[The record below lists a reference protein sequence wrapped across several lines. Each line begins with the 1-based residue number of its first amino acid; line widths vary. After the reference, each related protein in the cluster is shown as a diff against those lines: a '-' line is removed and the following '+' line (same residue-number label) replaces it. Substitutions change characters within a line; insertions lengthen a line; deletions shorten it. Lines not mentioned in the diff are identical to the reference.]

1 MKFTDEQKNALSS
14 GGKVLV
20 SAAAGSGKTAV
31 LVQKIINMIT
41 DENSPIDIDKLLV
54 VTFTKDAAGEMKTRI
69 SKALS
74 KLIKQNPNN
83 QNLKRQKLLLSG
95 AHISTTDSLC
105 KSLAKE
111 YFYKL
116 SIPADFRI
124 VEQNTMNA
132 IKDDCITSIL
142 SQEFEKSDPDFINL
156 VRLFGDE
163 NGSDA
168 LRQNILQVYGY
179 VSTLPFPHVYFDKI
193 RKLYLEFDEK
203 SELFSVLFDYSY
215 ELLKNTYTIFQKH
228 YEDLMA
234 EPDLAKCYGDAC
246 SKTLASLRTAIDLV
260 QKRDYKAV
268 YNFVHSHTS
277 GRIGVARN
285 YSDENFQNRIK
296 AARKSAEDVININLH
311 KLFLLPY
318 EKAVDDVKALT
329 PSVLKF
335 LELIQRFIKEFDV
348 VKKEKNA
355 FRFDDIEIEVLK
367 LLVKENDG
375 KIEYTDEAKELSR
388 RFKYVMVDEYQD
400 TNDLQNV
407 IFTALSDGGK
417 NLFMVGDVKQ
427 SIYGFRKANPRIFL
441 SLRDELPHYSKGASA
456 SKVIM
461 SGNFRSAPEICD
473 FVNFAFYRLL
483 SKECGEMYYE
493 QDDCLVPMKEFC
505 KSQDTRVNLDVLQMC
520 SDEHSKAEHQA
531 HHVAKKI
538 REIVNGDEC
547 VSVDDTKRKATFSDI
562 AILFRDRKQLPE
574 FIKVLQEYGIPYV
587 TDDAGNL
594 FEQKEIVNLLSL
606 LYVIDNPFS
615 DIPLATLLTSDIYNF
630 TSEDIAKIRS
640 KHNDME
646 LFRSLVLVENENKKV
661 KAFLEEIREFKRIST
676 VSSVSTLIGEVLQKT
691 GYYNTVHFYEN
702 GATAFGNLL
711 IFKNLAKNYEE
722 TTARGLSSFL
732 GYIKRAKLSSKEYS
746 SALPSKNEDAVR
758 LSTMHK
764 SKGLQFPICFLVGLE
779 TAFKTSDE
787 KQDIIMSERFGIGL
801 NFIDE
806 VKRTKRST
814 FVRNIISLQNN
825 VSQIS
830 EEMRVLYVALTRAQD
845 YLYMVGVTNN
855 IEKTV
860 VDIHNLLSV
869 QKDGRL
875 NPFCVMNCN
884 SFLKMLLS
892 IALLHKDGR
901 CLREFTKNDL
911 GAFESREICVNL
923 VTEIDFDATQTEET
937 QQEKE
942 FDTARYEQICK
953 NLEFEYKYKDLNRVF
968 AKQSASALAHN
979 ALAETYA
986 FSAEPVFLKNESLT
1000 SAQKG
1005 TAMHLILE
1013 LCDFENARKDFEAE
1027 LERVVQSGKIS
1038 TVQADSLNKKNLKK
1052 FFESELC
1059 LQVIRADEVYKEKNF
1074 MVEIDAREVHT
1085 DLGEEF
1091 AGEKIFVQGYVDLCF
1106 VDEQGVTIVDYKTDR
1121 VGRDELITRYKTQLD
1136 VYEKA
1141 LNQIFEKKVVRK
1153 AIYSLHLGEIIDV

>member
-1 MKFTDEQKNALSS
+1 MKFTDEQNNALSS

-41 DENSPIDIDKLLV
+41 DENSPIDIDNLLV
-54 VTFTKDAAGEMKTRI
+54 VTFTKDAAAEMKSRI
-69 SKALS
+69 SKSLTD
-74 KLIKQNPNN
+74 LIRQNPNN

-105 KSLAKE
+105 KSLAQE

-124 VEQNTMNA
+124 VEQSAMNT
-132 IKDDCITSIL
+132 IKDDCVTGIL
-142 SQEFEKSDPDFINL
+142 TEEFEKSDPDFIKL
-156 VRLFGDE
+156 VRLFGGE
-163 NGSDA
+163 SASEA
-168 LRQNILQVYGY
+168 LKFNILKVYEY
-179 VSTLPFPHVYFDKI
+179 VSTLPFPHVYLDKI

-203 SELFSVLFDYSY
+203 SELFDVLFDYSY

-228 YEDLMA
+228 YEDLVA
-234 EPDLAKCYGDAC
+234 EPDLAKFYGDSC
-246 SKTLASLRTAIDLV
+246 SQTLGSLRTALDLV
-260 QKRDYKAV
+260 EKRDYKAV
-268 YNFVHSHTS
+268 CEFVCSHTS
-277 GRIGVARN
+277 ARIGNARG
-285 YSDENFQNRIK
+285 YSDEIFKKRIQN
-296 AARKSAEDVININLH
+296 ARTSAEDVIKKDLH

-318 EKAVDDVKALT
+318 DRVVADVEALT
-329 PSVLKF
+329 PLVLKF
-335 LELIQRFIKEFDV
+335 LELIEKFIKEFDV
-348 VKKEKNA
+348 IKKEKNA

-388 RFKYVMVDEYQD
+388 RYKYVMVDEYQD

-441 SLRDELPHYSKGASA
+441 SLRDELPHYTKGATA

-493 QDDCLVPMKEFC
+493 QDDCLVPKKEFC
-505 KSQDTRVNLDVLQMC
+505 KVQDTRVNLDVLQTC
-520 SDEHSKAEHQA
+520 SDEHSKAQHQA
-531 HHVAKKI
+531 HHVARKIKKI
-538 REIVNGDEC
+538 VAGDEC
-547 VSVDDTKRKATFSDI
+547 ISVDNTKRKATFSDF

-574 FIKVLQEYGIPYV
+574 FIKVLQEYGIPYI

-594 FEQKEIVNLLSL
+594 FEEKEIINLLSL
-606 LYVIDNPFS
+606 LQVIDNPYS

-640 KHNDME
+640 KHNGIE
-646 LFRSLVLVENENKKV
+646 LFSSLNLVEKEDEKV
-661 KAFLEEIREFKRIST
+661 KAFLDEIREFKRIST
-676 VSSVSTLIGEVLQKT
+676 VSSVSKLIGEVLQKT

-702 GATAFGNLL
+702 GAAAFSNLL
-711 IFKNLAKNYEE
+711 IFKNIAKTFEE

-732 GYIKRAKLSSKEYS
+732 GYIKHAKQNSKEYS
-746 SALPSKNEDAVR
+746 SALPSKNEDAVI

-779 TAFKTSDE
+779 TAFKIGNE
-787 KQDIIMSERFGIGL
+787 KPDIILSEKFGIGL
-801 NFIDE
+801 RFIDE
-806 VKRTKRST
+806 INRTKRST
-814 FVRNIISLQNN
+814 FVRNIISLQNDI
-825 VSQIS
+825 SQIS
-830 EEMRVLYVALTRAQD
+830 EEMRILYVALTRAQD
-845 YLYMVGVTNN
+845 YLYMVGVADN

-860 VDIHNLLSV
+860 ADIHNSLSV

-892 IALLHKDGR
+892 VALLHKDGK
-901 CLREFTKNDL
+901 CLREFAKNDF
-911 GAFESREICVNL
+911 GAVESSDICVNL
-923 VTEIDFDATQTEET
+923 VTQIDFDATQIEET
-937 QQEKE
+937 HQQKE
-942 FDTARYEQICK
+942 FDSARYEQICK

-968 AKQSASALAHN
+968 VKQSASALAHN
-979 ALAETYA
+979 ALSQTYA

-1000 SAQKG
+1000 FAQKG
-1005 TAMHLILE
+1005 TAMHSALE
-1013 LCDFENARKDFEAE
+1013 LCDFENARKDFEEE
-1027 LERVVQSGKIS
+1027 LARVVQSGKI
-1038 TVQADSLNKKNLKK
+1038 TDAQAKSLNKENLKK
-1052 FFESELC
+1052 FFESEIC
-1059 LQVIRADEVYKEKNF
+1059 LQATKADEVYKEKNF
-1074 MVEIDAREVHT
+1074 MVEIDVRQVHT
-1085 DLGEEF
+1085 DLGDEF
-1091 AGEKIFVQGYVDLCF
+1091 DGEKIFVQGYVDLCF
-1106 VDEQGVTIVDYKTDR
+1106 VDEHGVTIVDYKTDR
-1121 VGRDELITRYKTQLD
+1121 VGKDELIIRYKTQLD
-1136 VYEKA
+1136 IYEKA
-1141 LNQIFEKKVVRK
+1141 LNQIFDKKVVRK
-1153 AIYSLHLGEIIDV
+1153 AIYSLHLGEIIDL